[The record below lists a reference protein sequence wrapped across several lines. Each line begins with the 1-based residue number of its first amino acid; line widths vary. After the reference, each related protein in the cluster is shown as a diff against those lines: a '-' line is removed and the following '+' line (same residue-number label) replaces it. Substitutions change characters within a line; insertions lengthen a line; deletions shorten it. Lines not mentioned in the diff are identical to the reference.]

1 MNIRKCSCC
10 LLILSQL
17 FILSCKNKK
26 EHITDYFSK
35 SEQLKHEFFYFS
47 NSEEILN
54 PVGMMIYDSLLFIQ
68 NLHCPFYFSLINI
81 NQRRLIKHFGN
92 AGEGPGEF
100 IINLQ
105 IDKVKALNSI
115 NAPDM
120 VQRRMYQYPIDSILK
135 SQSPKPINLF
145 DGISNKAADHTFHR
159 ILQIN
164 DSMFIGMGGY
174 SGGRFTI
181 FNIRNNK
188 YSLTGTY
195 PDKVQISDDFKG
207 SAYQGYL
214 GYNEY
219 NQNIVFVSFDS
230 EMLEF
235 YHFEKNKIRIKKGY
249 YTSIPKYDLKE
260 EGNLKHIMSSLQGR
274 HYISL
279 TYTNEAVYVLYS
291 QKDDSASIMAKC
303 KGNCI
308 LVFDWN
314 GKPIKKYQLDCEVK
328 RIEINED
335 GSKIY
340 ALWDNPDPEII
351 YFDIDSK
358 NQN

>member
-120 VQRRMYQYPIDSILK
+120 VDITGLVSKQIVIVPDSRLMEVGGITLAEIETALN
-135 SQSPKPINLF
+135 SNNGEPGSMSVR
-145 DGISNKAADHTFHR
+145 DGH
-159 ILQIN
+159 
-164 DSMFIGMGGY
+164 Y
-174 SGGRFTI
+174 EY
-181 FNIRNNK
+181 NIRFSSVIRTLDDIRNIYIRKNDRIYK
-188 YSLTGTY
+188 LSDLAQVNYAPEKEKGMAMFG
-195 PDKVQISDDFKG
+195 DK
-207 SAYQGYL
+207 
-214 GYNEY
+214 
-219 NQNIVFVSFDS
+219 
-230 EMLEF
+230 
-235 YHFEKNKIRIKKGY
+235 RCIKMAIIKQSGVKMADM
-249 YTSIPKYDLKE
+249 PFL
-260 EGNLKHIMSSLQGR
+260 SS
-274 HYISL
+274 S
-279 TYTNEAVYVLYS
+279 
-291 QKDDSASIMAKC
+291 
-303 KGNCI
+303 
-308 LVFDWN
+308 
-314 GKPIKKYQLDCEVK
+314 
-328 RIEINED
+328 
-335 GSKIY
+335 
-340 ALWDNPDPEII
+340 
-351 YFDIDSK
+351 
-358 NQN
+358 